1 MAKTQYFSK
10 MENLFQ
16 NDAEFL
22 KINNFHLEETMKD
35 FKHLL
40 KTTIKPSLGNISKL
54 SIKPQSSIS
63 SLYGTVKDHKQN
75 FPLRPIGTAYDSL
88 TLGAEEY
95 ISKIFA
101 PLRKNCTY
109 AIKSQIEFKQ
119 KILQI
124 RPDFDPAKHEIFSL
138 DVNSLFPNINN
149 TRVINYILTEVFKD
163 PKLYFFE
170 KDKKGYTLPVPT
182 REKLRKFLHGVLN
195 NFNIFNCHIGIF
207 SQRKGVKMGSPH
219 SSLFADLFLGILER
233 TVVSKLERQ
242 GHVLKWLRYVDDCII
257 VAKKGSFEHILE
269 KVNKWDKSITF
280 SYERMI
286 ENELNFLSSTI
297 YLVDNTFKF
306 RPYRKSGS
314 ETLLTNYK
322 KATISQ
328 KYLVSNISTMLHNS
342 KNSSSDDEILLNDL
356 ETNLKPIF
364 LKNSYPFKLIKSKFQ
379 QFLEYGPKPKPPDV
393 TFTLC
398 ISYSSKNIDYHV
410 QKLIKQIKLILPT
423 FHIRLA
429 YKGIKVS
436 NLFSSDSKPGTPR
449 LDTTNCIYHFKCLC
463 FSNYV
468 GMTARKVKTRAKEHR
483 TLSTA
488 KTYTITSVALT
499 TSLGF

>member
-1 MAKTQYFSK
+1 MSPQETASLEKRKLHHELEAQCLRADILKNNYENNLRILSLSSNSPTHFSNQINSIESFVKKSEQNYLFKRNLKLSKLITEKSLNYTKTKILNLTNIIIPNEIQELLELGPNHSIGGYVRHEGSEIFLGLDSLFNKFKSEARKNGINELTIEKVRCNIMLTGSKLSICNTKDTKIEKFLKFKRDNSDLIFLKCDKSNNICLMAKTQYFSK

-22 KINNFHLEETMKD
+22 KINNFNLEETMKD

-40 KTTIKPSLGNISKL
+40 KTTINPSLGNISKL

-95 ISKIFA
+95 ISNIFA

-242 GHVLKWLRYVDDCII
+242 GHVLK
-257 VAKKGSFEHILE
+257 
-269 KVNKWDKSITF
+269 
-280 SYERMI
+280 
-286 ENELNFLSSTI
+286 
-297 YLVDNTFKF
+297 
-306 RPYRKSGS
+306 
-314 ETLLTNYK
+314 
-322 KATISQ
+322 
-328 KYLVSNISTMLHNS
+328 
-342 KNSSSDDEILLNDL
+342 
-356 ETNLKPIF
+356 
-364 LKNSYPFKLIKSKFQ
+364 
-379 QFLEYGPKPKPPDV
+379 
-393 TFTLC
+393 
-398 ISYSSKNIDYHV
+398 
-410 QKLIKQIKLILPT
+410 
-423 FHIRLA
+423 
-429 YKGIKVS
+429 
-436 NLFSSDSKPGTPR
+436 
-449 LDTTNCIYHFKCLC
+449 
-463 FSNYV
+463 
-468 GMTARKVKTRAKEHR
+468 
-483 TLSTA
+483 
-488 KTYTITSVALT
+488 
-499 TSLGF
+499 